1 MEHFEVYAKLSEGV
15 WGPLKVPSGS
25 RAQIRGRGGGVASR
39 KVMDFSRFGDMQI
52 FFRAHSILT
61 VYGEYSGFF
70 LTCFK

>member
-15 WGPLKVPSGS
+15 RGPLKVPSGS
-25 RAQIRGRGGGVASR
+25 RAQVRGRGGGASR
-39 KVMDFSRFGDMQI
+39 KVMDGDMQK